1 LTEVTFSITL
11 KRGLQ
16 TQIGK
21 VNWMKEHRAGSS
33 ATVIALVLVAG
44 MILGGIVT
52 SYVFLRKINSLD
64 SEVSNLSSLVSVMS
78 GNQTVYNQP
87 ITFNWNGTALNEM
100 YERVKDSIV
109 LIEGQ
114 TSSGIV
120 QGSGF
125 VYNMSGLLVVVT
137 NNHVVHG
144 TTSLSVT
151 FSDGNGY
158 AATVNGT
165 DPYSDLAVV
174 SVVGA
179 SADEFK
185 PIDVVN
191 SSTLRVGDSVVAI
204 GAPFGLTGSM
214 TTGVISGLGR
224 SIPETEYAGGFAI
237 ADIIQT
243 STPVNPGNSG
253 GPLLNLDGKIV
264 GMTAATAEVS
274 QGTPAQGV
282 VFAVPGNAILREIAA
297 LVATGHYN
305 GHSYLGIGTTA
316 DRGGDM
322 GFFEA
327 QTLHTN
333 VTYGW
338 WIGEVFSGGPADNA
352 GVHVDDI
359 LVGING
365 FPIKNG
371 DEMSSYLEEY
381 TLPGENVTL
390 SLVRNNQPINLTLT
404 LGTRPPPPS

>member
-1 LTEVTFSITL
+1 M
-11 KRGLQ
+11 
-16 TQIGK
+16 
-21 VNWMKEHRAGSS
+21 NEHRMGSS
-33 ATVIALVLVAG
+33 AAVIALVLVAG
-44 MILGGIVT
+44 LIIGGLAT
-52 SYVFLRKINSLD
+52 SYVFLQKIDSLEND
-64 SEVSNLSSLVSVMS
+64 VSNLSSTLSRMS
-78 GNQTVYNQP
+78 GNQTNLYQTINL
-87 ITFNWNGTALNEM
+87 FWNTTALNEL
-100 YERVKDSIV
+100 YGKVKDSVV

-114 TSSGIV
+114 TSTGTV

-125 VYNMSGLLVVVT
+125 VYNMTGSLLVVT

-151 FSDGNGY
+151 FSNGDGY

-165 DPYSDLAVV
+165 DPYADLAVV

-179 SADEFK
+179 PEDEFK
-185 PIDVVN
+185 PIAVAS

-204 GAPFGLTGSM
+204 GAPFGLAGSM

-224 SIPETEYAGGFAI
+224 TITETEYAGGFAI

-253 GPLLNLDGKIV
+253 GPLLDLDGEVV
-264 GMTAATAEVS
+264 GITAATAEVS

-282 VFAVPGNAILREIAA
+282 VFAVESNTILRELGS
-297 LVATGHYN
+297 LVATGHYD
-305 GHSYLGIGTTA
+305 GHSYLGVGTTA

-322 GFFEA
+322 DYFQA

-338 WIGEVFSGGPADNA
+338 WIGEVVSGGPADKA

-359 LVGING
+359 LVGINQTR
-365 FPIKNG
+365 IKNG

-381 TLPGENVTL
+381 TLPTENVTL
-390 SLVRNNQPINLTLT
+390 HLVRSNQDLDLLLT

>member
-1 LTEVTFSITL
+1 
-11 KRGLQ
+11 
-16 TQIGK
+16 
-21 VNWMKEHRAGSS
+21 MKEHRVSAS
-33 ATVIALVLVAG
+33 ATIVALVLVAG
-44 MILGGIVT
+44 LIIGGLIT
-52 SYVFLRKINSLD
+52 SYVLLQKINSLESD
-64 SEVSNLSSLVSVMS
+64 VSNLSSLVSVIS
-78 GNQTVYNQP
+78 GNQTVYDQTIN
-87 ITFNWNGTALNEM
+87 FNWNSTALNDM
-100 YERVKDSIV
+100 YQRVKDSIV

-125 VYNMSGLLVVVT
+125 VYNMSGLLLVVT

-179 SADEFK
+179 PESEFQ
-185 PIDVVN
+185 PIDVVS

-224 SIPETEYAGGFAI
+224 TITETEYAGNFAI

-253 GPLLNLDGKIV
+253 GPLLNLDGNVV
-264 GMTAATAEVS
+264 GITAATAEVS

-282 VFAVPGNAILREIAA
+282 VFAVPSNAILKEIEA
-297 LVATGHYN
+297 LVATGQYN
-305 GHSYLGIGTTA
+305 GHSYLGVGTTA
-316 DRGGDM
+316 TQGGDM
-322 GFFEA
+322 NYFEA
-327 QTLHTN
+327 QTLHTS

-338 WIGEVFSGGPADNA
+338 WIGEVVPGGPADKA
-352 GVHVDDI
+352 GVHVNDI
-359 LVGING
+359 IVGING
-365 FPIKNG
+365 VRIIDG
-371 DEMSSYLEEY
+371 DAMSSYLEEY

-390 SLVRNNQPINLTLT
+390 NIVRNNQPINITVT

>member
-1 LTEVTFSITL
+1 MN
-11 KRGLQ
+11 Q
-16 TQIGK
+16 
-21 VNWMKEHRAGSS
+21 HRVGSS

-44 MILGGIVT
+44 IILGGIVT
-52 SYVFLRKINSLD
+52 SYVLLRKIDTLESD
-64 SEVSNLSSLVSVMS
+64 VSNLSTLVSNVS
-78 GNQTVYNQP
+78 GNQTVYNET
-87 ITFNWNGTALNEM
+87 ITLNWNSTALNEL
-100 YERVKDSIV
+100 YQRVKDSIV

-114 TSSGIV
+114 TSSATV

-125 VYNMSGLLVVVT
+125 VYNMSGLLLVVT

-151 FSDGNGY
+151 FSNGDGY

-174 SVVGA
+174 TVVGA
-179 SADEFK
+179 PEDEFK
-185 PIDVVN
+185 PIDVVS

-224 SIPETEYAGGFAI
+224 TIPETEYAGGFAI

-253 GPLLNLDGKIV
+253 GPLLNLDGKVV
-264 GMTAATAEVS
+264 GITAATAEVS

-282 VFAVPGNAILREIAA
+282 VFAVPSNSILREIAA
-297 LVATGHYN
+297 LVATGHYD
-305 GHSYLGIGTTA
+305 GHSYLGVGATA
-316 DRGGDM
+316 TQGGDM
-322 GFFEA
+322 DYFEA

-338 WIGEVFSGGPADNA
+338 WIGEVISGGPADKA
-352 GVHVDDI
+352 GVLVNDI

-365 FPIKNG
+365 VRIKNG
-371 DEMSSYLEEY
+371 DEMSTYLEEF

-390 SLVRNNQPINLTLT
+390 NLVRNNQPIDLTLT

>member
-1 LTEVTFSITL
+1 
-11 KRGLQ
+11 
-16 TQIGK
+16 
-21 VNWMKEHRAGSS
+21 MKEHRVREAS
-33 ATVIALVLVAG
+33 ATIVALVLVAG
-44 MILGGIVT
+44 LIIGGLIT
-52 SYVFLRKINSLD
+52 SYVLLQKINSLESD
-64 SEVSNLSSLVSVMS
+64 VSNLSSLMSGIS
-78 GNQTVYNQP
+78 GNQTVYDQT
-87 ITFNWNGTALNEM
+87 ITFNWNSTALNDM
-100 YERVKDSIV
+100 YQRVKDSIV

-125 VYNMSGLLVVVT
+125 VYNMSGLLLVVT

-174 SVVGA
+174 TVTGA
-179 SADEFK
+179 PESEFK
-185 PIDVVN
+185 PIEVVS

-224 SIPETEYAGGFAI
+224 TITETEYAGNFAI

-253 GPLLNLDGKIV
+253 GPLLNLDGNVV
-264 GMTAATAEVS
+264 GITAATAEVS

-282 VFAVPGNAILREIAA
+282 VFAVPSNAILREIAA
-297 LVATGHYN
+297 LVATGGYD
-305 GHSYLGIGTTA
+305 GHSYLGVGATA
-316 DRGGDM
+316 TQGGDM
-322 GFFEA
+322 DYFEA

-338 WIGEVFSGGPADNA
+338 WIGEVVPGGPADKA
-352 GVHVDDI
+352 GVKVNDI
-359 LVGING
+359 IVGING
-365 FPIKNG
+365 VRIIDG
-371 DEMSSYLEEY
+371 DAMSSYLEEY

-390 SLVRNNQPINLTLT
+390 NLVRNNQPINLTVT

>member
-1 LTEVTFSITL
+1 M
-11 KRGLQ
+11 
-16 TQIGK
+16 
-21 VNWMKEHRAGSS
+21 NEHRGGSS
-33 ATVIALVLVAG
+33 AVVIALVLVIG
-44 MILGGIVT
+44 LIIGGLAT
-52 SYVFLRKINSLD
+52 SYVLLQKINNLQTD
-64 SEVSNLSSLVSVMS
+64 FSNLSSELSRMS
-78 GNQTVYNQP
+78 GNQTNLYQT
-87 ITFNWNGTALNEM
+87 ITLNWNTTALNEL
-100 YERVKDSIV
+100 YQKVKDSVV

-114 TSSGIV
+114 TSSGTV

-125 VYNMSGLLVVVT
+125 VYNMTGSLLVVT

-151 FSDGNGY
+151 FSNGDGY

-165 DPYSDLAVV
+165 DPYADLAVV

-179 SADEFK
+179 PENEFK
-185 PIDVVN
+185 PIDVAS

-204 GAPFGLTGSM
+204 GAPFGLAGSM

-224 SIPETEYAGGFAI
+224 TITETEYAGGFAI

-253 GPLLNLDGKIV
+253 GPLLNLDGEVV
-264 GMTAATAEVS
+264 GITAATAEVS

-282 VFAVPGNAILREIAA
+282 VFAVESNTILREIAG
-297 LVATGHYN
+297 LVATGHYD
-305 GHSYLGIGTTA
+305 GHSYLGVGTTA

-322 GFFEA
+322 DYFAA
-327 QTLHTN
+327 QTLHTT

-338 WIGEVFSGGPADNA
+338 WVGEVVSGGPADKA
-352 GVHVDDI
+352 GVHADDI
-359 LVGING
+359 LVGINQTR
-365 FPIKNG
+365 IING

-390 SLVRNNQPINLTLT
+390 HLVRNNQDLDLLLT